1 MDLSSLTRL
10 KELLSSGWLL
20 LMFLIAFLGTTAFR
34 AAIPAVAYYARTELM
49 LSMGFLS
56 ILSMAFL
63 SARALAAPLA
73 GYFIDKRRLKTMI
86 PVLPI
91 VGSIILLLYNY
102 LKSFTFFLILR
113 ILQGVVNG
121 FFWVFIQVSIA
132 SNTPIEWRGTAL
144 AIYFALGSVGVFVG
158 NLLYSIIAPINS
170 SYIFLIAFILS
181 AAAAPL
187 TYLAIR
193 SIQVKIQV
201 KHVKV
206 REESGKEKLSVHP
219 LLLTSFIVAL
229 IGAIL
234 VGDPIYV
241 YLSEFANLSKE
252 LSALILGL
260 TGILGLIA
268 SIPINVIAD
277 KVSEDYAMIIIAFM
291 TCLAPFLLAVK
302 SYQAIF
308 IGLLAAG
315 VSWKAYTP
323 LSRRLATSYRGRAGM
338 TIGLV
343 NSFMNFGTVVG
354 LLIFGWSYDLFQG
367 IILDFMGLKIN
378 PTPLILLLLA
388 PILILSILSLRR
400 SRP

>member
-1 MDLSSLTRL
+1 MV
-10 KELLSSGWLL
+10 
-20 LMFLIAFLGTTAFR
+20 AFLGTAAFR
-34 AAIPAVAYYARTELM
+34 AVIPAVAYYARTELM
-49 LSMGFLS
+49 LAMGFLS
-56 ILSMAFL
+56 ILAMAFL
-63 SARALAAPLA
+63 SARALTAPLA
-73 GYFIDKRRLKTMI
+73 GYFIDKGGLRRII

-91 VGSIILLLYNY
+91 VSSIILLLYNY

-113 ILQGVVNG
+113 ILQGIVNG

-170 SYIFLIAFILS
+170 SYIFLTAFILS

-193 SIQVKIQV
+193 FIQVKIQV
-201 KHVKV
+201 KRVKA
-206 REESGKEKLSVHP
+206 RERSEHGKLSVHP
-219 LLLTSFIVAL
+219 LLLASFIIAL

-241 YLSEFANLSKE
+241 YLSEFADLSKE

-277 KVSEDYAMIIIAFM
+277 KVSEDYAIIAIAFM

-302 SYQAIF
+302 NYQAIF

-315 VSWKAYTP
+315 ISWKAYTP
-323 LSRRLATSYRGRAGM
+323 LSRRLATSYRGQAGM

-343 NSFMNFGTVVG
+343 NSSMNFGTVIG

-367 IILDFMGLKIN
+367 IILDFIGIKVN
-378 PTPLILLLLA
+378 PTPLILSLLA
-388 PILILSILSLRR
+388 PILIFSMLSLRK
-400 SRP
+400 SRR